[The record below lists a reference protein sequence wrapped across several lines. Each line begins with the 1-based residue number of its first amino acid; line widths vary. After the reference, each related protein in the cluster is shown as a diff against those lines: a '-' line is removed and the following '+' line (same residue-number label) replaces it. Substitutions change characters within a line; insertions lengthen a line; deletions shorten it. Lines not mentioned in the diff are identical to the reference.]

1 MLLLQVVAR
10 RDGLIASRV
19 GPLHEVCAELSEFY
33 NALAALEVVQPL
45 LLHRAACCGRLS
57 ARHEGEQR

>member
-10 RDGLIASRV
+10 RDGLVARGV
-19 GPLHEVCAELSEFY
+19 PLHQREVGAELSEVH

-45 LLHRAACCGRLS
+45 LLHRVACNDIDR
-57 ARHEGEQR
+57 